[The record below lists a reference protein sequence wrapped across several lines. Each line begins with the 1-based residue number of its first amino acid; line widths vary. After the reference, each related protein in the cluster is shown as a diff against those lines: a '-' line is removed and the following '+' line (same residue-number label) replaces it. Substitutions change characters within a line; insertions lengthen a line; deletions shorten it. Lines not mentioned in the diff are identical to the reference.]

1 MTKKAWENVF
11 EMPVPGRS
19 VKPRKTGFT
28 MVIDKGLGVRA
39 IADLMESAA
48 DYVDLLKL
56 TFGTSAFFDREL
68 LQKKIELVTRA
79 GVDIC
84 PGGTFLEVA
93 VFQDTCSRYLQTAR
107 ELGFTTIEVS
117 DGTVPMTDGERAD
130 IIRRARDANLKVISE
145 VGKKDPSKAISL
157 AKMHDQIRSDLSLGA
172 FKVIVEARE
181 SGKGVGVFDSSGNV
195 DEEGVDKIIS
205 GVEDPNDLVWE
216 APLKNQQQFFIL
228 KSGINVNLGNIA
240 PGDIL
245 ALEALRCGLRGDTL
259 AKAVSETT
267 GASP

>member
-11 EMPVPGRS
+11 VMPVPGRS
-19 VKPRKTGFT
+19 VKPRQTGFT
-28 MVIDKGLGVRA
+28 MVIDKGLGVRG

-56 TFGTSAFFDREL
+56 TFGTSAFFDRKL
-68 LQKKIELVTRA
+68 LKKKIELVTRA

-93 VFQDTCSRYLQTAR
+93 VYQDTYGEYLQRAK

-117 DGTVPMTDGERAD
+117 DGTVPMTDAQRAD
-130 IIRRARDANLKVISE
+130 VIRRARDAKLKVVSE
-145 VGKKDPSKAISL
+145 VGRKDPRKAISL
-157 AKMHDQIRSDLSLGA
+157 ARMHDQVRSDLALGA

-195 DEEGVDKIIS
+195 DKEEVDKIMS
-205 GVEDPNDLVWE
+205 GVEDPYDLIWE

-228 KSGINVNLGNIA
+228 KSGINVNLGNVA

-245 ALEALRCGLRGDTL
+245 ALEALRSGLRGDTL
-259 AKAVSETT
+259 AKAVSET
-267 GASP
+267 A